1 MTVSD
6 FPHLSQSCESFFVLA
21 WGYCKISS
29 PSEEMVM
36 PDQPAYRSHV
46 LDHLGLVAGM
56 FDALGMGDVID
67 QATHQHPE
75 LRDLTV
81 GEAVQAMVLN
91 G

>member
-1 MTVSD
+1 
-6 FPHLSQSCESFFVLA
+6 
-21 WGYCKISS
+21 
-29 PSEEMVM
+29 M

>member
-1 MTVSD
+1 
-6 FPHLSQSCESFFVLA
+6 
-21 WGYCKISS
+21 
-29 PSEEMVM
+29 M

-67 QATHQHPE
+67 QATHQYPE